1 MLKNKKTIAIL
12 GSTGSIGTQTL
23 EIVKTHQKFFNI
35 FVLSCNTNYKLLYR
49 QALDFKPKYVV
60 VNSNEGYLFLKK
72 NLKNKDIR
80 VVLGLSDLCG
90 LMGAEELDLVVAAI
104 VGSAGLLP
112 TIAAI
117 KAGKTIALANKE
129 TLVVAGELIMNLVK
143 QYNALILPVDSEHS
157 AIFQCLVGED
167 KNTIN
172 KLILTASGGPFLSK
186 KSSEFNNISVDDA
199 LRHPNWEM
207 GAKITIDS
215 ATLMNKGFELIE
227 ARWLFGVSEKNID
240 VVVHP
245 QSIIHSL
252 VEFVDGSVK
261 AQLGLPNMT
270 IPILYSLFYPN
281 RKTHPIKDF
290 NLSKMSELTFCGP
303 DKSKFPHLQLAYDCL
318 CRGGTAA
325 CSLNAANEIV
335 VDAFLS
341 KKIGFLNMIKIIE
354 KSLEKSIFVGNP
366 NLDDYLQVDLET
378 REITTEL
385 IYKK

>member
-1 MLKNKKTIAIL
+1 MLKNKKHIAVL

-23 EIVKTHQKFFNI
+23 EIIKTHQTFFEV
-35 FVLSCNTNYKLLYR
+35 FVLSCNSNYKLLYK
-49 QALDFKPKYVV
+49 QALYFKPKYVV
-60 VNSNEGYLFLKK
+60 INSSKGYVFLK
-72 NLKNKDIR
+72 NHLKKTDTR
-80 VVLGLSDLCG
+80 VVLGLSDLSD
-90 LMGAEELDLVVAAI
+90 LMGDGELDLVVAAI

-143 QYNALILPVDSEHS
+143 KHNASILPVDSEHS

-167 KNTIN
+167 PNTIN
-172 KLILTASGGPFLSK
+172 KLIITASGGPFLNRDVSDFK
-186 KSSEFNNISVDDA
+186 NITIKDA
-199 LRHPNWEM
+199 LKHPNWDM

-227 ARWLFGVSEKNID
+227 ARWLFNLSGKNID
-240 VVVHP
+240 VLVHP
-245 QSIIHSL
+245 QSIVHSL

-270 IPILYSLFYPN
+270 IPILYALFYPK
-281 RKTHPIKDF
+281 RQTHPIKNF
-290 NLSKMSELTFCGP
+290 NLSKITELTFFDP
-303 DKSKFPHLQLAYDCL
+303 NKSKFPHLQLAYDCL
-318 CRGGTAA
+318 QKGGTAA

-335 VDAFLS
+335 VDAFLN

-354 KSLEKSIFVGNP
+354 NSLEKSIFVSNP

-378 REITTEL
+378 RKITTEL